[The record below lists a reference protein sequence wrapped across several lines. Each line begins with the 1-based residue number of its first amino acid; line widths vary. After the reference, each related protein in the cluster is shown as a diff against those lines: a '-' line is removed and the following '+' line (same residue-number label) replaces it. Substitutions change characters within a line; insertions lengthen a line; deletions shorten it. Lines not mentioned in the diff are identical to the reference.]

1 MTVQWVNE
9 DVVQGMV
16 CCINRLPR
24 IMAAEGLA
32 ALWPTTL
39 PSSTDLASIIIGN
52 DALNSCR

>member
-1 MTVQWVNE
+1 MQWLNE

-16 CCINRLPR
+16 SCINRLPR